1 MLKGASAKIYLKEG
15 ARPRSFKPRPI
26 SYSLRGKVET
36 ELQRL
41 QEQGIIQ
48 VQFSDWAAPIVPVV
62 KSDGN
67 IRLCGD
73 YKVTINQEAK
83 LDTYPLPRIDDLF
96 ADLAGVEYF

>member
-48 VQFSDWAAPIVPVV
+48 QVQFSDWAAPIVPVV
-62 KSDGN
+62 KSVGN
-67 IRLCGD
+67 IRLIIL
-73 YKVTINQEAK
+73 T
-83 LDTYPLPRIDDLF
+83 LLRLSLTFR
-96 ADLAGVEYF
+96 